1 MMKLS
6 FFGFTLIELL
16 AVIAIMGALSVVVIP
31 HLDPDQG
38 FKAQFLSDQ
47 IVSTLSYARQRAIAT
62 GCAVR
67 VVWNTTTALPDLYH
81 YVPCNS
87 NAQSPQLI
95 YDSAEGKSIAKGGL
109 PRSAAGSLVP
119 SPPPNFYFDALGE
132 VYFEASPATRFYD
145 TFGTVYVTNSKTQT
159 SDRLII
165 DPLGFFYASPS
176 YGGI

>member
-1 MMKLS
+1 MMKPSL
-6 FFGFTLIELL
+6 FGFTLVELLTVIVIMGTL
-16 AVIAIMGALSVVVIP
+16 AVIVAP

-81 YVPCNS
+81 YMPCNS

-95 YDSAEGKSIAKGGL
+95 HDSAEGNSIANGGL
-109 PRSAAGSLVP
+109 PRTTADSLVP

-145 TFGTVYVTNSKTQT
+145 VFGTVYVTNSTTQT
-159 SDRLII
+159 NEGIII
-165 DPLGFFYASPS
+165 DPLGFFYANPS
-176 YGGI
+176 YGSI